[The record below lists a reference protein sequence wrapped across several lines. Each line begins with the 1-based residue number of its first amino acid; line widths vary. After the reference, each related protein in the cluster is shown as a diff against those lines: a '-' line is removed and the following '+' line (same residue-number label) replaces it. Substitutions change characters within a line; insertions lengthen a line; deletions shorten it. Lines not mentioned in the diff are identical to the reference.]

1 MSTFWLNTGSCW
13 AGGEWFVGHNSS
25 DSHAHARLKAAIT
38 RQFSDATWERCRVYF
53 MCNIGSAVRRE
64 ARSTSSHR
72 RSLDAPITCWPNR
85 R

>member
-1 MSTFWLNTGSCW
+1 M
-13 AGGEWFVGHNSS
+13 
-25 DSHAHARLKAAIT
+25 KAAIT